1 MKKKTQSLK
10 LLIKTTK
17 TMALTINRKNE
28 ISESEFNFLKNRFNK
43 GTNSQAIYA
52 AVKYLIYE
60 IPDKDKCLKDI
71 KKIHAD
77 LNQKYDSLIMALEL
91 KHIENIEKKQN

>member
-1 MKKKTQSLK
+1 
-10 LLIKTTK
+10 
-17 TMALTINRKNE
+17 MALTINRKNE
-28 ISESEFNFLKNRFNK
+28 ISEREFNFLKNRFNK

-71 KKIHAD
+71 KKIHSE

-91 KHIENIEKKQN
+91 KHIENIKKKKN